1 MYRISIITV
10 VKNNAQTIKD
20 AIDSVLSQTYQNIEY
35 IVIDGGSTD
44 GTVEIINGY
53 KEKIDILI
61 SEPDYGIYDAMNKGI
76 KEASGDIIGFLNSD
90 DMYNDEHVLNRI
102 YEVFAKTKVDIVYGD
117 LVYVEKSNTS
127 KIIRYWKA
135 GEYKKGA
142 FKRGW
147 HPPHP
152 SFFVKK
158 EIYEKYG
165 LFDLDYRIAADYELM
180 LRFIEKYRIKTVYI
194 QNLLVKMRTGG
205 ESNRSV
211 ANIIK
216 ANIESYKAWKKNGL
230 SVFPFF
236 IIMKPLRKILQ
247 LFR

>member
-44 GTVEIINGY
+44 GT
-53 KEKIDILI
+53 IDIIKKYKNKISKYI
-61 SEPDYGIYDAMNKGI
+61 SEQDKGIYDAMNKGI

-90 DMYNDEHVLNRI
+90 DMYNDENVLNRI

-158 EIYEKYG
+158 EIYERYG
-165 LFDLDYRIAADYELM
+165 CFDLDYRIAADYELM

-247 LFR
+247 LL